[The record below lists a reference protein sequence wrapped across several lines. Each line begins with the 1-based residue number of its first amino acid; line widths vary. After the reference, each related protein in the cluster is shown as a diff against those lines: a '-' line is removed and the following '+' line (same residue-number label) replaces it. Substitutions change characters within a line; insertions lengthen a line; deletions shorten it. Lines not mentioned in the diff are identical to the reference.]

1 MMRQTHEQRLRLV
14 YGVFGLDPAAG
25 GASHSVPD
33 LPRAQAASGAPG
45 DLVAGGDSHGESAPE
60 SPFGVES

>member
-1 MMRQTHEQRLRLV
+1 MMREMHDQQLRVV

-25 GASHSVPD
+25 GASRSVPG
-33 LPRAQAASGAPG
+33 LPRAQAGSGASV
-45 DLVAGGDSHGESAPE
+45 DLVAGSVPHGESAPE